1 MKGLRRFLF
10 SVLVILCAVVVAD
23 IILGKIMNWMLPQI
37 SPKTAVG
44 KTCFALDKVDTP
56 VVIVGSSRASH
67 HYVTQM
73 IEDSLGLDVY
83 NVGRDGCFF
92 SDNVCIINS
101 ILDRYSPELIIWE
114 LSDNPLY
121 VNGDDPLESLYPYYG
136 GKPWVTDIIDMEEDT
151 DVRLCLKSSL
161 YRYNSQILRICLWWL
176 QKNGG
181 PDVDKGYDPLL
192 PKKWIV
198 PSNEKD
204 KKAQERD
211 IDSCKVQFLVNV
223 IDRAKMGGVNLIV
236 VNSPV
241 YSDDEDVKSVP
252 DGSLMREILSE
263 KGICYL
269 DNRRLGEFIGH
280 PEYFNDR
287 THLNRTGAEVYTR
300 IFLGQLKGIKSK

>member
-10 SVLVILCAVVVAD
+10 SALVIICVVVVAD

-37 SPKTAVG
+37 SPKTSIG

-73 IEDSLGLDVY
+73 VEDCLGLDAY
-83 NVGRDGCFF
+83 NVGRDGCYF
-92 SDNVCIINS
+92 SDNICIINS

-121 VNGDDPLESLYPYYG
+121 INGNDPLESLYSYYG
-136 GKPWVTDIIDMEEDT
+136 GKQWVTDVIDMEEDK

-176 QKNGG
+176 QNNGG
-181 PDVDKGYDPLL
+181 SDVDKGYDPLV

-198 PSNEKD
+198 PSNGKDEK
-204 KKAQERD
+204 AREQE
-211 IDSCKVQFLVNV
+211 IDLSKMQLFVNV
-223 IDRAKMGGVNLIV
+223 IDRIKMGGVNLIV

-241 YSDDEDVKSVP
+241 YSDDEDVKP
-252 DGSLMREILSE
+252 DQDSSLVREILS
-263 KGICYL
+263 KNGFCYL
-269 DNRRLGEFIGH
+269 DNRCLSEFMGH
-280 PEYFNDR
+280 PEYFNDM
-287 THLNRTGAEVYTR
+287 THLNSTGAEVYTR
-300 IFLGQLKGIKSK
+300 IFLEQLKCIKSK